1 MIVLIGNKLLQILSF
16 MRIILIALVILLVCS
31 CSDDMERSI
40 FESFPLDELNKV
52 MVKHPKFEELYD
64 DIQKTNM
71 LLKDTQKAKFLEL
84 TYKRVFHIDT
94 LLEWIQEKQ
103 LDDFRKVCKMYE
115 YKIDSIANSFI
126 GREDIPEYINEY
138 IKNRYMDD
146 GAIIIKEFINPQ
158 FKIFNE
164 LVYEL
169 KDSLAKT
176 DSLAF
181 EYWLLLNPLYMD

>member
-1 MIVLIGNKLLQILSF
+1 MKKWLFLFVVLFASCNNYLDKSLFEPLS
-16 MRIILIALVILLVCS
+16 
-31 CSDDMERSI
+31 
-40 FESFPLDELNKV
+40 LDELNKV

-103 LDDFRKVCKMYE
+103 LDDFRKVYKTYE
-115 YKIDSIANSFI
+115 RKIDSIANSFV
-126 GREDIPEYINEY
+126 GREDIPENIHGY
-138 IKNRYMDD
+138 IKNRYMSE
-146 GAIIIKEFINPQ
+146 GELIIKEFIDPQ

-169 KDSLAKT
+169 KDSLAKA

-181 EYWLLLNPLYMD
+181 EYWLLLNPIYMD

>member
-1 MIVLIGNKLLQILSF
+1 
-16 MRIILIALVILLVCS
+16 
-31 CSDDMERSI
+31 
-40 FESFPLDELNKV
+40 
-52 MVKHPKFEELYD
+52 
-64 DIQKTNM
+64 
-71 LLKDTQKAKFLEL
+71 
-84 TYKRVFHIDT
+84 
-94 LLEWIQEKQ
+94 
-103 LDDFRKVCKMYE
+103 MYE

>member
-1 MIVLIGNKLLQILSF
+1 

-103 LDDFRKVCKMYE
+103 LDDFRKVYKTYE
-115 YKIDSIANSFI
+115 RKIDSIANSFV
-126 GREDIPEYINEY
+126 GREDIPENIHGY
-138 IKNRYMDD
+138 IKNRYMSE
-146 GAIIIKEFINPQ
+146 GELIIKEFIDPQ

-169 KDSLAKT
+169 KDSLAKA

-181 EYWLLLNPLYMD
+181 EYWLLLNPIYMD

>member
-103 LDDFRKVCKMYE
+103 LDDFRKVYKTYE
-115 YKIDSIANSFI
+115 RKIDSIANSFV
-126 GREDIPEYINEY
+126 GREDIPENIEN
-138 IKNRYMDD
+138 
-146 GAIIIKEFINPQ
+146 
-158 FKIFNE
+158 
-164 LVYEL
+164 
-169 KDSLAKT
+169 
-176 DSLAF
+176 
-181 EYWLLLNPLYMD
+181 